1 TVDLT
6 PQTTTMPRVARQT
19 TDGFVSPMRRY
30 TEYQRTDW
38 HAHWKRAAVV
48 VTAEDGTY
56 GLGLTNH
63 AGPVCE
69 IVNGHFAHLLA
80 GQDAT
85 ATEKLWDVM
94 RRSSAPYG
102 TAGL

>member
-1 TVDLT
+1 
-6 PQTTTMPRVARQT
+6 
-19 TDGFVSPMRRY
+19 MRHL
-30 TEYQRTDW
+30 QQ
-38 HAHWKRAAVV
+38 RAAVV

-56 GLGLTNH
+56 GLGFTNH

-85 ATEKLWDVM
+85 AT
-94 RRSSAPYG
+94 G
-102 TAGL
+102 AGDRVG